1 MSVLCVSVLDL
12 CAYIAYNLAMK
23 RIALFLSVPQYEA
36 LAALAKKLGLSFS
49 EVVRRALDHYLKQQP

>member
-1 MSVLCVSVLDL
+1 
-12 CAYIAYNLAMK
+12 MK